1 MVQRTEPR
9 AWWGEATGSTRHRS
23 RYSTSFSC
31 PIPPGARYL
40 FVIAWRIA
48 KRRYSNRES
57 VLSRE
62 GAEECGGRWNAPGL
76 RLIYASESS
85 SLALLETLVHTSSRR
100 LPKSLVAVTI
110 RVPQNAG
117 VRTISLRDLPADWRE
132 PDNRIGEHRG
142 STWIRSNAT
151 LVLRVPSA
159 VNPLES
165 SILLNPGHPDI
176 ARCTVGVPIAIN
188 FDPRLIALFGEV
200 PRRRAKR

>member
-1 MVQRTEPR
+1 M
-9 AWWGEATGSTRHRS
+9 
-23 RYSTSFSC
+23 
-31 PIPPGARYL
+31 
-40 FVIAWRIA
+40 IAWRIA